1 MKIETFDLLEFE
13 NANSHD
19 KKLYAKKIDNH
30 LQKIGFLII
39 INHGISKT
47 CLNNISLVLDIFFN
61 QNENFKKRFQAP
73 YNGYPYGYFVSE
85 SETLAKSIGNNTPPD
100 LKESFNGGP
109 IRVPSKNISKE
120 AFDFCYLPTIWPE
133 IENFKK
139 YWEIYYNE
147 MENLAKRLMSVFA
160 ISLNLKANYF
170 NKYINN
176 PISALRAL
184 NYPKITK
191 KVLPNQQRAGEHT
204 DYGSLTILNSLNS
217 IDGLQV
223 KYEYDW
229 IDVPDIENSF
239 IINIGDLMARWTNDR
254 WSSTLHRVVPK
265 NYSGSRK
272 TLAFFHQPDWDAKIN
287 CISSCIDKGIK
298 YSEVKSGPY
307 LMNKFNS
314 TTNKNC

>member
-1 MKIETFDLLEFE
+1 M
-13 NANSHD
+13 
-19 KKLYAKKIDNH
+19 
-30 LQKIGFLII
+30 
-39 INHGISKT
+39 
-47 CLNNISLVLDIFFN
+47 
-61 QNENFKKRFQAP
+61 
-73 YNGYPYGYFVSE
+73 
-85 SETLAKSIGNNTPPD
+85 
-100 LKESFNGGP
+100 
-109 IRVPSKNISKE
+109 PSKNISKE

-204 DYGSLTILNSLNS
+204 DYGSLTILYSLNS

-223 KYEYDW
+223 KYENNW
-229 IDVPDIENSF
+229 IDVPDTENSF

-272 TLAFFHQPDWDAKIN
+272 TLAFFHQPDWDAKII
-287 CISSCIDKGIK
+287 CISSCLDKGIK

>member
-13 NANSHD
+13 NANSHE
-19 KKLYAKKIDNH
+19 KQIYAKKIDEH
-30 LQKIGFLII
+30 LQKIGFLIVV
-39 INHGISKT
+39 NHSISKI

-61 QNENFKKRFQAP
+61 QNENFKKKFQAP

-204 DYGSLTILNSLNS
+204 DYGSLTILHSLNS

-223 KYEYDW
+223 KYENNW

-254 WSSTLHRVVPK
+254 WS
-265 NYSGSRK
+265 
-272 TLAFFHQPDWDAKIN
+272 
-287 CISSCIDKGIK
+287 
-298 YSEVKSGPY
+298 
-307 LMNKFNS
+307 
-314 TTNKNC
+314 